1 MKNTLDESRK
11 NHRRL
16 LYLLS
21 LISLIIFQTACPAPL
36 AAMDLVEAYTRARA
50 HDPLFGTS
58 FYEHEAAGTL
68 PAQGRSLLLPQV
80 EAYGSKS
87 EYYYD
92 SAPVYYRDFTSE
104 SMGVSLKQPLFDIP
118 KFYEYRQ
125 HTIRKNIGDER
136 FASSEQDLILR
147 LTEAYFKGLTAGS
160 LLDLVDAE
168 KKAVGEQRE
177 QAKRM
182 FQCGVATITDVHDA
196 EARYDSVLAQ
206 EIEAKNDLDIKMQ
219 ALKRIVGIE
228 PGVLSPLREDAPLRG
243 PESDDLEDWIDKA
256 RKNHPIL
263 KSYAHRIVYQ
273 EAELKKNKGQ
283 HWPSLELVG
292 GYNSTNT
299 NNTLETE
306 RISYSSLGFQ
316 VSLPVFS
323 GGYTQAKVNE
333 ARAVLGQTRKEY
345 DSTLAEITQK
355 LSEAFFGIRSNVAK
369 IDALRAANKSASTSL
384 ESNKKSLEAGVRT
397 TIDVLNAQRELQ
409 RVRARLLQAQYDCL
423 LDIVRLKAHAGTLS
437 EEDVDAINE
446 WLQNK

>member
-1 MKNTLDESRK
+1 M
-11 NHRRL
+11 
-16 LYLLS
+16 
-21 LISLIIFQTACPAPL
+21 
-36 AAMDLVEAYTRARA
+36 
-50 HDPLFGTS
+50 
-58 FYEHEAAGTL
+58 
-68 PAQGRSLLLPQV
+68 
-80 EAYGSKS
+80 
-87 EYYYD
+87 
-92 SAPVYYRDFTSE
+92 
-104 SMGVSLKQPLFDIP
+104 
-118 KFYEYRQ
+118 
-125 HTIRKNIGDER
+125 
-136 FASSEQDLILR
+136 
-147 LTEAYFKGLTAGS
+147 
-160 LLDLVDAE
+160 
-168 KKAVGEQRE
+168 
-177 QAKRM
+177 
-182 FQCGVATITDVHDA
+182 
-196 EARYDSVLAQ
+196 
-206 EIEAKNDLDIKMQ
+206 
-219 ALKRIVGIE
+219 
-228 PGVLSPLREDAPLRG
+228 
-243 PESDDLEDWIDKA
+243 
-256 RKNHPIL
+256 
-263 KSYAHRIVYQ
+263 
-273 EAELKKNKGQ
+273 
-283 HWPSLELVG
+283 G

>member
-1 MKNTLDESRK
+1 MKNKMDESLK
-11 NHRRL
+11 DHRRL
-16 LYLLS
+16 LSFLS
-21 LISLIIFQTACPAPL
+21 LMSLILFQTPYPASL
-36 AAMDLVEAYTRARA
+36 AAMDLLEAYTRARA
-50 HDPLFGTS
+50 HDPLFGSS

-80 EAYGSKS
+80 EAYGTRA

-92 SAPVYYRDFTSE
+92 SAPVFYRDFTGE
-104 SMGVSLKQPLFDIP
+104 SMGVSLRQPIFNIP

-147 LTEAYFKGLTAGS
+147 LTEAYCRGLTAGS

-206 EIEAKNDLDIKMQ
+206 EIEAKNDLDVKMQ
-219 ALKRIVGIE
+219 ALKKIVGIE
-228 PGVLSPLREDAPLRG
+228 PGVLSPLREDAPLG
-243 PESDDLEDWIDKA
+243 VPESDNLEDWIDKT

-263 KSYAHRIVYQ
+263 KSYAHQIAYQ

-292 GYNSTNT
+292 GYNRTNT
-299 NNTLETE
+299 SDNRET
-306 RISYSSLGFQ
+306 
-316 VSLPVFS
+316 
-323 GGYTQAKVNE
+323 
-333 ARAVLGQTRKEY
+333 
-345 DSTLAEITQK
+345 
-355 LSEAFFGIRSNVAK
+355 
-369 IDALRAANKSASTSL
+369 
-384 ESNKKSLEAGVRT
+384 
-397 TIDVLNAQRELQ
+397 
-409 RVRARLLQAQYDCL
+409 
-423 LDIVRLKAHAGTLS
+423 
-437 EEDVDAINE
+437 
-446 WLQNK
+446 